1 MKYEAGQMWVK
12 GDKWIVVIYAASGWH
27 NIVSSEQP
35 FKEWPPFAS
44 KEMDRVL
51 KGYTLTNPRGLRE
64 AAENA
69 HVTWRMATDSES
81 AEVCKAMDALRAALE
96 GGAE

>member
-1 MKYEAGQMWVK
+1 MAKYEAGQMWVRGK
-12 GDKWIVVIYAASGWH
+12 DWVFVTHAEGKFLCVVESDTPYSVTEYLSDDARD
-27 NIVSSEQP
+27 V
-35 FKEWPPFAS
+35 FA
-44 KEMDRVL
+44 
-51 KGYTLTNPRGLRE
+51 GYTLTNPRGLRE

>member
-1 MKYEAGQMWVK
+1 MAKYEAGQMWVK

-35 FKEWPPFAS
+35 FKEWPPFAP

-64 AAENA
+64 AAEAVVNYA
-69 HVTWRMATDSES
+69 WGDNDPGTPPCV
-81 AEVCKAMDALRAALE
+81 VALRAALE